1 MVTREDLAPD
11 IGGFLDNV
19 PGEIIKATFELASGK
34 YADQIM
40 MGGGNAKLPV
50 MLTISVE
57 SPDLEK
63 TASQSYSVGGSD
75 VWDIVGDGKSIV
87 NIKAPEKRSFRKGSM
102 AWRLV
107 ESMMEAAGEGDIDKG
122 QAYFIGRGHYMTDAA
137 FFTGLNWQWEVKEI
151 KIEIGSG
158 ANKKEIISRP
168 PLPAKLLGATE
179 AAATGKTATKT
190 AAAPVAGAEGLD
202 KLVIDNASGKSE
214 KEVKTFAVHNPEI
227 KKNDA
232 YMKSIVSGKKLR
244 ELEASGTLVKHPD
257 TGLYI

>member
-19 PGEIIKATFELASGK
+19 SGEIIKATFELASGK

-50 MLTISVE
+50 MLTITVD

-63 TASQSYSVGGSD
+63 PAVQSYSVGGSD
-75 VWDIVGDGKSIV
+75 IWDIVGDGKSIV
-87 NIKAPEKRSFRKGSM
+87 NIKTPEKRSFRKGSM
-102 AWRLV
+102 AWRIV
-107 ESMMEAAGEGDIDKG
+107 EAMMEAAGEGDIDKG

-151 KIEIGSG
+151 KIEIGAG
-158 ANKKEIISRP
+158 PNKKEIISRP
-168 PLPAKLLGATE
+168 PLPAKFLGE
-179 AAATGKTATKT
+179 TGKAAPAGKATKT

-202 KLVIDNASGKSE
+202 KILVENASGKSE
-214 KEVKTFAVHNPEI
+214 KELKTFAVHNAEI
-227 KKNDA
+227 KKNDG
-232 YMKSIVSGKKLR
+232 YIKGVVSGKHLR
-244 ELEASGTLVKHPD
+244 ELEAAGTLVKDPD
-257 TGLYI
+257 SGLYL

>member
-19 PGEIIKATFELASGK
+19 SGEITKASFELASGK

-50 MLTISVE
+50 MLTITVE

-63 TASQSYSVGGSD
+63 PAIQSFSVGGSD

-87 NIKAPEKRSFRKGSM
+87 NIKTPEKRSFRKGSM

-107 ESMMEAAGEGDIDKG
+107 EAMMESAGEGDIDKG

-151 KIEIGSG
+151 KIEIGTG
-158 ANKKEIISRP
+158 ANKKEITSRP
-168 PLPAKLLGATE
+168 PLPAKFLGEAGKAASGKATKS
-179 AAATGKTATKT
+179 AAT
-190 AAAPVAGAEGLD
+190 PVAGSESLD
-202 KLVIDNASGKSE
+202 KVLVENASGKSE
-214 KEVKTFAVHNPEI
+214 KELKTYAVHNPEI
-227 KKNDA
+227 KKNDS
-232 YMKSIVSGKKLR
+232 YIKSVVSGKKLR
-244 ELEASGTLVKHPD
+244 ELEASGALVKDPD
-257 TGLYI
+257 SGLYL

>member
-1 MVTREDLAPD
+1 MTPITREDLVPD

-19 PGEIIKATFELASGK
+19 SGEITKAVFELATGK

-50 MLTISVE
+50 MLTITVD

-63 TASQSYSVGGSD
+63 PAMQSYSVGGSD

-87 NIKAPEKRSFRKGSM
+87 NIKTPEKRSFRKGSM

-107 ESMMEAAGEGDIDKG
+107 EAMMESVGEGDIDKG
-122 QAYFIGRGHYMTDAA
+122 QVFFIGRGHYMTDAA
-137 FFTGLNWQWEVKEI
+137 FFTGLNWQWEVKEF

-158 ANKKEIISRP
+158 ANKKEITSRP
-168 PLPAKLLGATE
+168 PLPAKYLGATQAE
-179 AAATGKTATKT
+179 ESKASKST
-190 AAAPVAGAEGLD
+190 AAPVAGSDALD
-202 KLVIDNASGKSE
+202 KILVENASGKSE
-214 KEVKTFAVHNPEI
+214 KELKTFAVHNPEI

-232 YMKSIVSGKKLR
+232 YIKGVVSGKKLK
-244 ELEASGTLVKHPD
+244 ELEGAGTLVKDPD
-257 TGLYI
+257 TNLYL